1 VDASFPRVDAPSPL
15 HFQRCGGCGAL
26 LGYPRVLCPV
36 CGSRQL
42 EWEESAGRGVVYSAT
57 VVHTREG
64 SHGVLL
70 VDLDEGVRVMGAGEA
85 PIGAAVAAAVVE
97 GRLEFAA

>member
-1 VDASFPRVDAPSPL
+1 MDPPSPL
-15 HFQRCGGCGAL
+15 HFQRCGGCGL
-26 LGYPRVLCPV
+26 LLAYPRVLCPG
-36 CGSRQL
+36 CGSRDL
-42 EWEESAGRGVVYSAT
+42 GWERSAGRGTVYSGT

-85 PIGAAVAAAVVE
+85 PIGARVAATE
-97 GRLEFAA
+97 EDGTLRFG

>member
-1 VDASFPRVDAPSPL
+1 MDAPSPL
-15 HFQRCGGCGAL
+15 HFQRCGGCGTAVHP
-26 LGYPRVLCPV
+26 PRVLCPR
-36 CGSRQL
+36 CGGRDL
-42 EWEESAGRGVVYSAT
+42 AWEESEGRGTVYSAT

-85 PIGAAVAAAVVE
+85 AIGAAVTATVAD